1 MNNFKHEISK
11 IKTGDYILTYE
22 TGDVKMMTKEEV
34 MVAHVELR
42 NEISDWLNLVDE
54 GRMKEAGDVAITIGN
69 KFKSLGNQLRK

>member
-1 MNNFKHEISK
+1 
-11 IKTGDYILTYE
+11 
-22 TGDVKMMTKEEV
+22 MMTKEEV